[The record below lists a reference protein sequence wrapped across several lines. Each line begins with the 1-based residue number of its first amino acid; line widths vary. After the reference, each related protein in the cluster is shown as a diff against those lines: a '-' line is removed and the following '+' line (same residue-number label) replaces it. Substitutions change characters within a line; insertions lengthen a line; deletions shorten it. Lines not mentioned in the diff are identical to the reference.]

1 MINVGVITASDRGA
15 VGEREDISAKVI
27 IDMLK
32 AIDGNVEDY
41 RVLPDDK
48 EILKNAMLE
57 MCQKN
62 IALILTTGGTG
73 LSSRDNTPEA
83 TLEVIEKEVPG
94 IPEAMRQKGLAK
106 TPHAMISR
114 ARAGIR
120 GQTLIINLPGSPKA
134 VRENLEV
141 ILPALPHAVEVL
153 KGEVTDCAR

>member
-73 LSSRDNTPEA
+73 LFQRQYPEA
-83 TLEVIEKEVPG
+83 TLEVIEKEVLG
-94 IPEAMRQKGLAK
+94 IPMMRQKGLAK
-106 TPHAMISR
+106 TPCHDI
-114 ARAGIR
+114 
-120 GQTLIINLPGSPKA
+120 P
-134 VRENLEV
+134 
-141 ILPALPHAVEVL
+141 
-153 KGEVTDCAR
+153 C

>member
-83 TLEVIEKEVPG
+83 TLEVIEKEV
-94 IPEAMRQKGLAK
+94 RN
-106 TPHAMISR
+106 T
-114 ARAGIR
+114 
-120 GQTLIINLPGSPKA
+120 
-134 VRENLEV
+134 
-141 ILPALPHAVEVL
+141 
-153 KGEVTDCAR
+153 